1 MKKYFSIGIL
11 IAFFVS
17 CNVIFAQKIPDQI
30 VKAFYKGDVE
40 TLSEYF
46 NVRLQININE
56 NEYMCSKAQAKEIMR
71 EFLSVNKPSYFSI
84 IFEGGKDDSSFSI
97 GKLVTSNGN
106 YRVNLFFR
114 KFDGEYLIHL
124 LRIEKDDKKSF

>member
-1 MKKYFSIGIL
+1 MKKYFSIAVL
-11 IAFFVS
+11 LAFFVS

-97 GKLVTSNGN
+97 GKLVTNNGN

-114 KFDGEYLIHL
+114 KFDGKYLIHL